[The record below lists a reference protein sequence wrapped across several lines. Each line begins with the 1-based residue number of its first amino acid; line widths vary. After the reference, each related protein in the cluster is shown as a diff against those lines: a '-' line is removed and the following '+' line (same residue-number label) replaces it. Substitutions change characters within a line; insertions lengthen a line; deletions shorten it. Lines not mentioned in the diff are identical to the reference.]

1 MAKRLHLFEIT
12 SSYDREGTKR
22 LRAALNALR
31 VKLGSGDSLAECF
44 IWERDDRTDLA
55 VQE

>member
-12 SSYDREGTKR
+12 SSYDREGTNR

-31 VKLGSGDSLAECF
+31 VNLGSGDSLAECF